1 MYRLLQQRL
10 NQLSRANQIAL
21 LGNGQV
27 GIEKE
32 SLRVT
37 QDGHLS
43 QKPHPCTLGSALTH
57 PAITTDFSEALLE
70 LITPPF
76 VTIHRTLNYLQRIH
90 QSVYQEIPSNEL
102 LWATSMP
109 CFVTDP
115 IDIPIAQYGA
125 SNVGQMKHTYRRGL
139 DVRYG
144 RMMQAI
150 SGIHFN
156 YSVPTDLWPIFQDM
170 EQDCQGLQDFI
181 SERYLGLARNVMRYE
196 WLLAYLLGASPT
208 LCKSFLQERDAN
220 FEEFDPNSY
229 YQPYATSLRMS
240 NIGYKNSGQ
249 INLNISYNLLDDYI
263 ADLTR
268 AVITPYA
275 PYEELGIHQKGVYQ
289 QLNANLLQIENE
301 FYSSVR
307 PKQIMNSGEPPVH
320 ALRTRGVHY
329 IELRVFDVNAF
340 EPLGIG
346 EADAHFIEA
355 FLLFCLLQESS
366 PIDPAEQKIIA
377 HNQSLVATDGRNPAI
392 RLQHHGEQRS
402 VMEWASEVLSAIE
415 EICSILDS
423 AQLHPETGQA
433 SIPRSYTNALQVQR
447 EAIQDPERTPSAR
460 MLQSMDE
467 NNESFADFA
476 MRMSIQH
483 QETIQNIPQEREDL
497 IQFTQMA
504 KASLEKQAQLEATDT
519 ITFPEYLQ
527 KYYDQLPT

>member
-1 MYRLLQQRL
+1 MFHQRL
-10 NQLSRANQIAL
+10 NQLSRANQIFSL
-21 LGNGQV
+21 SNGQI

-37 QDGHLS
+37 QDGRLS
-43 QKPHPCTLGSALTH
+43 QESHPVALGSALTH
-57 PAITTDFSEALLE
+57 SVITTDFSEALLE

-76 VTIHRTLNYLQRIH
+76 VSIHTTLNYLQRIH
-90 QSVYQEIPSNEL
+90 QFVYRNIEVDEL

-109 CFVTDP
+109 CFVTKP
-115 IDIPIAQYGA
+115 TDIPIAQYGT

-156 YSVPTDLWPIFQDM
+156 YSVPTSLWPIFQEV
-170 EQDCQGLQDFI
+170 EQDSQTLRDFI
-181 SERYLGLARNVMRYE
+181 SARYLGLARNVMRYE
-196 WLLAYLLGASPT
+196 WLLAYLFGASPAI
-208 LCKSFLQERDAN
+208 CKSFLQKINAD
-220 FEEFDPNSY
+220 FQEFDPNSY

-249 INLNISYNLLDDYI
+249 INLGISYNHLDDYI

-275 PYEELGIHQKGVYQ
+275 PYEKLGIQQNGVYQ

-307 PKQIMNSGEPPVH
+307 PKQIMKSGEPPVH

-329 IELRVFDVNAF
+329 IELRVLDVNAF

-346 EADAHFIEA
+346 ETDAHFIEA
-355 FLLFCLLQESS
+355 FLLFCLLQESP
-366 PIDPAEQKIIA
+366 PIDQTEQKVIA
-377 HNQSLVATDGRNPAI
+377 YNQSLTARHGRDPAI

-402 VMEWASEVLSAIE
+402 VMEWANKVLSAME
-415 EICSILDS
+415 ELCSILDS
-423 AQLHPETGQA
+423 DKRQREQRQSPVPHP
-433 SIPRSYTNALQVQR
+433 YTNALQSQR
-447 EAIQDPERTPSAR
+447 EAVYDPERTPSAR
-460 MLQSMDE
+460 MIRIMNE
-467 NNESFADFA
+467 NHESFSDFA
-476 MRMSIQH
+476 MRMSRQH
-483 QETIQNIPQEREDL
+483 QETIRSIPFEDEDAV
-497 IQFTQMA
+497 QFTQMA
-504 KASLEKQAQLEATDT
+504 NDSLEKQARLEATDT